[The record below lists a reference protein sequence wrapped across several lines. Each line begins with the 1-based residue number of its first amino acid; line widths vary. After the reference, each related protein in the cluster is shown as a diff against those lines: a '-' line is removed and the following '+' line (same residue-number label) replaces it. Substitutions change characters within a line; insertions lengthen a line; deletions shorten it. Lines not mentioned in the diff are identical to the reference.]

1 MLPPSGESLSDIL
14 KEAFTKST
22 FKMQQNS
29 PKVQTP
35 IQVQLGNG
43 HAICASNRLSCFSFW
58 CKMQMYL
65 M

>member
-14 KEAFTKST
+14 QEAFTKSI

-35 IQVQLGNG
+35 IPVQLGDG
-43 HAICASNRLSCFSFW
+43 HAMCP
-58 CKMQMYL
+58 
-65 M
+65 